1 MELNDIVSFQFKR
14 VNPFEGLVVDADT
27 WRDAHTYHRDQQ
39 RLHVLAYHQI
49 GIVSG
54 LEVTASDPADQS
66 VTIHPGMGIDPE
78 GNVIIVPEVQRH
90 KLQTREKAKVYLV
103 IQFREIPAGPHQPP
117 DGGEPTRILEAYR
130 IQERDKLPDE
140 PYLELARIDYDP
152 SDQAVGDTKDPLKPG
167 KNEIDLRSRLE
178 GAAELPEAVPAAPSV
193 APPAAPSVVPPAPV
207 EPEKPSAAVEKA
219 SPARE
224 TITLGH
230 AVLGEASKDLHA
242 AGLKSL
248 IGEMNLLHSVEFG
261 LKENVSLD
269 KDIRQCKILYLTG
282 NTAFELTTKQQ
293 EVLGAFLESGGI
305 IFGEGC
311 SDGQAEAGGKGAK
324 EFGLAFNQLASQLN
338 CKLENVQRGHP
349 LLSSAYV
356 FSAVPEGAETG
367 MLLAGGK
374 MVYSAGDYGCAWQG
388 GRPDQPLSR
397 EIIRSSIE
405 IATNIIKY
413 GQG

>member
-1 MELNDIVSFQFKR
+1 MEIKDIVGFQFKR
-14 VNPFEGLVVDADT
+14 VNPFQGLVVDADT

-54 LEVTASDPADQS
+54 LEVTASDPPDQS
-66 VTIHPGMGIDPE
+66 VNIHPGMGIDPE

-130 IQERDKLPDE
+130 IQERDKFPDE

-152 SDQAVGDTKDPLKPG
+152 AEQAVVDAKNPLKPG
-167 KNEIDLRSRLE
+167 KNEIDLRSRLKA
-178 GAAELPEAVPAAPSV
+178 AAELPEAAPAAPSV
-193 APPAAPSVVPPAPV
+193 APPEAPPVEAPAPV

-219 SPARE
+219 SPVRE
-224 TITLGH
+224 TITLGY
-230 AVLGEASKDLHA
+230 AVLGEASKDLHS

-248 IGEMNLLHSVEFG
+248 IGEMNLLHNVEFS

-269 KDIRQCKILYLTG
+269 KDIKQCKILYLTG
-282 NTAFELTTKQQ
+282 NTTFELTAKQQ

-311 SDGQAEAGGKGAK
+311 SDGQAEAGGKGTK

-356 FSAVPEGAETG
+356 FSAIPEGTEPG

-374 MVYSAGDYGCAWQG
+374 MVYSASDYGCAWQG